1 MRDKLSSPPF
11 ERGYGLISVS
21 IAILVAAVAW
31 WVRRRRAGERIAAA
45 EAQME
50 PRPVVY

>member
-1 MRDKLSSPPF
+1 V
-11 ERGYGLISVS
+11 ERGHGLIGVS

-31 WVRRRRAGERIAAA
+31 WVRRHRAGERIAAA
-45 EAQME
+45 EARME